1 MSSTR
6 GSFWS
11 KDWTRFSCI
20 AGDSLQLNHQGNPTL
35 DTLPHLIL
43 VIRTFVALRILFLS
57 LEFPSVHSGFLFVWF
72 MSIPPW
78 NFSQPFRQDLM
89 LPENSIPPFIPS
101 IVLHFFLINIGI
113 IVFYSFFFFFVFSYW
128 GFPGGSEVKASAFNA
143 GDLGSIPGLGRSPGE
158 GNGNPLQYSCLENPI
173 DRGAWWA
180 IVHRVA
186 KSWTR
191 LSDFTFTLS
200 YSYFSLQ
207 QLN

>member
-6 GSFWS
+6 ASSWP

-20 AGDSLQLNHQGNPTL
+20 AGDTLQLNHQGNPTL

-43 VIRTFVALRILFLS
+43 VIRTFVALRILFLC

-78 NFSQPFRQDLM
+78 NFSQLFRQDLM
-89 LPENSIPPFIPS
+89 LPEKSLYVHLYHQLCCAFFWFI
-101 IVLHFFLINIGI
+101 LLLLFFT
-113 IVFYSFFFFFVFSYW
+113 FFFFVFSYW
-128 GFPGGSEVKASAFNA
+128 GFPTGSEVKASACNA
-143 GDLGSIPGLGRSPGE
+143 GDLGSIPGLGRSPEE

-180 IVHRVA
+180 TVHGVA
-186 KSWTR
+186 KGQTR

-207 QLN
+207 QLK